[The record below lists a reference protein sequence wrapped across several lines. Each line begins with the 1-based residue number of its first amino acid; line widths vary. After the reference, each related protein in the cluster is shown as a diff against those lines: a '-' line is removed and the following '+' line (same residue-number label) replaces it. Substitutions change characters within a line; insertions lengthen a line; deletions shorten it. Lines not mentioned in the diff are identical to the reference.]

1 MKSDLDTLRSS
12 IEKMDK
18 EILQAINERMLLSQQ
33 IGKLKK
39 DLSIP
44 IQYPEI
50 ESTVRKRYLE
60 YGASHK
66 ILGDFCEALAKI
78 ILEESVRIQENP

>member
-1 MKSDLDTLRSS
+1 MKNDLEKMRNS

-18 EILQAINERMLLSQQ
+18 EILQAVYERMLLSQQ

-50 ESTVRKRYLE
+50 ESTVKKRYLE
-60 YGASHK
+60 LSLIH
-66 ILGDFCEALAKI
+66 I
-78 ILEESVRIQENP
+78 